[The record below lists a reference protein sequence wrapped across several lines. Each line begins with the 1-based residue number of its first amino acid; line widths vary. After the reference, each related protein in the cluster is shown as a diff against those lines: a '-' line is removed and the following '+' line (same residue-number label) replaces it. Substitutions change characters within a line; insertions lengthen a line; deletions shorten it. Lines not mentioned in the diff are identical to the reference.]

1 MAQVIININHREYP
15 ISCEN
20 GEEANI
26 IRLGRMLDE
35 KAQSLTKALGPI
47 NENMLLAM
55 TGLLIADELND
66 LKKTIVP
73 TPTTSAT
80 PTPVSNASIESAISE
95 KDLEDLDTAL
105 ASNINSLNETI
116 KSVALKLKSI

>member
-20 GEEANI
+20 GEEGNI

-66 LKKTIVP
+66 LKKTIANAP
-73 TPTTSAT
+73 A
-80 PTPVSNASIESAISE
+80 SNASAPIAPVTIAQPDISE
-95 KDLEDLDTAL
+95 QDLKDLDTAL
-105 ASNINSLNETI
+105 SDNINSLNEAI
-116 KSVALKLKSI
+116 KSIALKLKSI